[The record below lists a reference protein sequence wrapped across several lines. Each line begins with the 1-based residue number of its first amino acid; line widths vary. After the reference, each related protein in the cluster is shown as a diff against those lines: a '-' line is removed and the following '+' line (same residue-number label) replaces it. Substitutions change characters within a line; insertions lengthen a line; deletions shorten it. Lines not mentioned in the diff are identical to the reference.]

1 METTK
6 LCECGCG
13 NPTTVA
19 KWNRARNGYIKGQP
33 VRFIRGHSSRVSHPM
48 KLPIAWND
56 LEELY
61 IGKELSSLEIAAIKR
76 CTSSTVQEHLLKQGI
91 PRRSHQEQQRLR
103 FKKKPPCNAERIHHC
118 GYILIYCPEHPRAN
132 SHGHVP
138 EHRLVVEKRLGRFLL
153 PEEKVH
159 HKNGI
164 KNDNRDENLEVLSP
178 SNHTLR
184 EQFCRTCE
192 LKKEVRLLRWELKQ
206 LREALQLK
214 LGLP

>member
-1 METTK
+1 M
-6 LCECGCG
+6 
-13 NPTTVA
+13 
-19 KWNRARNGYIKGQP
+19 
-33 VRFIRGHSSRVSHPM
+33 RFVRGHSSRVSHPM
-48 KLPIAWND
+48 KLPIVWDD

-61 IGKELSSLEIAAIKR
+61 TRKELSSLEIAAIKR
-76 CTSSTVQEHLLKQGI
+76 CTSSTVLEHLLQQGI
-91 PRRSHQEQQRLR
+91 PRRSHLEQRQLW
-103 FKKKPPCNAERIHHC
+103 FKKNPPHKAERIHHC
-118 GYILIYCPEHPRAN
+118 GYILVYCSEHPYAN
-132 SHGHVP
+132 VHGHVP
-138 EHRLVVEKRLGRFLL
+138 EHRLIVEKRLGRFLL

-192 LKKEVRLLRWELKQ
+192 LKKEIRLLRWELKQ

-214 LGLP
+214 LGS